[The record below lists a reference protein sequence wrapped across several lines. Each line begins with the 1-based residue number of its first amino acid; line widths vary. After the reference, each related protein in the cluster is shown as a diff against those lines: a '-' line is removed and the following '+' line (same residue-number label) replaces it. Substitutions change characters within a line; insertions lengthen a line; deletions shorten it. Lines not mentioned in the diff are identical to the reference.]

1 MKDIYHM
8 LGVSR
13 QNVSQ
18 CLHRAVGKRVVAEL
32 VVNLAK
38 DIRKEHGKMG
48 CRKMYW
54 KAFAD
59 LPLGRDQCE
68 QILLSKG
75 FRIEYP
81 RNYRRTTYSIGKLYY
96 PNRIEGL
103 TVGGINQ
110 VWQSDITYFEVGD
123 RFYYLVFIVDVYSR
137 RIVGWSVDHS
147 LWAQANIGALGKAIR
162 LRGDGALK
170 GLIHHSDR
178 GGQYI
183 DQEYIS
189 RLAQQ
194 QIRPSM
200 CQFAWQN
207 AYCERVNGIIKNEY
221 LKSYKISNMVELKK
235 AVSRAVYLYN
245 FERPHW
251 KLPNKLAPVV
261 FERQLNE
268 GLFRI
273 KPTMK
278 LYSNQVDTR

>member
-8 LGVSR
+8 LGLSR

-18 CLHRAVGKRVVAEL
+18 CLQRVCAKTLAAE
-32 VVNLAK
+32 VVVSFAK
-38 DIRKEHGKMG
+38 EIRKEHGKMG

-59 LPLGRDQCE
+59 LPFGRDQCE

-81 RNYRRTTYSIGKLYY
+81 QNYRRTTYGIGKLYY

-103 TVGGINQ
+103 IVEGINQ
-110 VWQSDITYFEVGD
+110 VWQTDITYIEVGD

-137 RIVGWSVDHS
+137 RIVGWSVDYS
-147 LWAQANIGALGKAIR
+147 LWAQANIRALGKAIR
-162 LRGDGALK
+162 LRGDGQLK

-183 DQEYIS
+183 DREYIS
-189 RLAQQ
+189 CLAQQ
-194 QIRPSM
+194 HITPSM

-221 LKSYKISNMVELKK
+221 LKCWKLSNMVELKK

-251 KLPNKLAPVV
+251 KLPNKLAPVI
-261 FERQLNE
+261 FEKQVSE

-278 LYSNQVDTR
+278 LYSNKLDT

>member
-1 MKDIYHM
+1 MKEIYHM
-8 LGVSR
+8 LEVTR

-18 CLHRAVGKRVVAEL
+18 CLRRAEVKAQAAEM

-38 DIRKEHGKMG
+38 GIRKEHGRMG

-54 KAFAD
+54 KAFMD
-59 LPLGRDQCE
+59 FPLGRDQCE
-68 QILLSKG
+68 EILLSKG
-75 FRIEYP
+75 FRLEYP

-103 TVGGINQ
+103 AVEGINQ
-110 VWQSDITYFEVGD
+110 VWQTDITYFEVGD

-147 LWAQANIGALGKAIR
+147 LWAQANIRALGKAIR
-162 LRGDGALK
+162 LRGDGNLK

-183 DQEYIS
+183 DREYIS
-189 RLAQQ
+189 RLEQQ
-194 QIRPSM
+194 QIQPSM

-221 LKSYKISNMVELKK
+221 LRCYKISNMVELQKM
-235 AVSRAVYLYN
+235 VGRAVYLYN

-251 KLPNKLAPVV
+251 KLPNKLAPVE
-261 FERQLNE
+261 FERQLTE

-278 LYSNQVDTR
+278 LYSAQVDT